1 MNHNPKRNHSLAEVF
16 ADTLSYIEGNRTL
29 NKAQNK
35 SIAETVLYQA
45 DEEIILPAEEHSEP
59 AKIFLSEARTFE
71 TAMRLQK
78 ENPGKKIAVLNFAS
92 AVNPGGGV
100 ILGASAQEEC
110 LCRCSTLYGTLDQED
125 LWNRYYLV
133 NRRAMDPL
141 YTDACI
147 YSPGILI
154 CKTDEALP
162 ERLKEEE
169 FVSVDVIT
177 CAAPKL
183 GREYHSGSDP
193 ALDEKLS
200 AVYRSRIRRI
210 LEIAAFRKA
219 EILVLGAFGCGA
231 FHNDPDLVSKA
242 FDEVLKEYLNRFE
255 LVEFAV
261 YCRDSETRN
270 YRAFRRNLSTASEL
284 IAV

>member
-16 ADTLSYIEGNRTL
+16 ADTLSYIEENRTL

-45 DEEIILPAEEHSEP
+45 DEEIPLPAEKRSEP
-59 AKIFLSEARTFE
+59 AKIFLSGARTFE
-71 TAMRLQK
+71 AAMRLHK

-133 NRRAMDPL
+133 NRKAMDPL

-154 CKTDEALP
+154 CKTDEAQP
-162 ERLKEEE
+162 KRMKEEE
-169 FVSVDVIT
+169 FVSADVIT

-183 GREYHSGSDP
+183 GREYHRGSDP

-210 LEIAAFRKA
+210 LEIAAVRKA

-242 FDEVLKEYLNRFE
+242 FDEELKNYLNRFE
-255 LVEFAV
+255 IVEFAV
-261 YCRDSETRN
+261 YCREAETKN
-270 YRAFRRNLSTASEL
+270 YRAFRQNLSTAEEL